1 MKFIP
6 FSQVKEHEQVLVV
19 DSYFQGK
26 TMFSHWRGAPRIP
39 GLHDDTSTGI
49 ALNAIKA
56 GHDACEWPYVSN
68 NHFDIDGF
76 LGIWAVINPQLALEY
91 EDMLRAAALI
101 GDFREWNPYE
111 PYAEEALKLC
121 CWINSQERELFYEPF
136 GEKEELKAC
145 VKKYAYFL
153 DALPAFLAN
162 SHSFESQFIE
172 EYKKVWKGHKA
183 LESKGHIESLSDIRL
198 QLVRTPEP
206 IHYYALFQQSRDADM
221 ILSIYDQNRYELE
234 YKYTSWVDTQ
244 DRVSYPRLSFRDLAE
259 KLNEIEASKHLWEYD
274 RMMDTGPMLR
284 LNKTGLTKAERYAHP
299 YMRKIYPSSIKADT
313 LCELIIQYYRDKFT
327 DKKPRAS
334 WTWKEM
340 RDFVI

>member
-6 FSQVKEHEQVLVV
+6 FSQVKEFEQVLIV

-26 TMFSHWRGAPRIP
+26 TMFSHWRGAPQIR

-49 ALNAIKA
+49 VLNAIKA
-56 GHDACEWPYVSN
+56 GHEACAFPYVSN

-91 EDMLRAAALI
+91 EDLLRAAALI

-111 PYAEEALKLC
+111 RHAEEALKLC
-121 CWINSQERELFYEPF
+121 CWINSQERKLFYEPF
-136 GEKEELKAC
+136 GEKEELRAC

-153 DALPAFLAN
+153 EALAAFLAAP
-162 SHSFESQFIE
+162 HSFEAQFIE
-172 EYKKVWKGHKA
+172 EYKEVWTGQKA
-183 LESKGHIESLSDIRL
+183 LETKGHIEKVADIRL
-198 QLVRTPEP
+198 QMVRSPEP
-206 IHYYALFQQSRDADM
+206 LHYYTLFQQSREADM
-221 ILSIYDQNRYELE
+221 ILSIYDQNLYELE
-234 YKYTSWVDTQ
+234 YKYTGWVDTQ
-244 DRVSYPRLSFRDLAE
+244 DRVSYPRLSFEELARE
-259 KLNEIEASKHLWEYD
+259 LNELETTKQVWEYD
-274 RMMDTGPMLR
+274 RIMDTGPMLR

-299 YMRKIYPSSIKADT
+299 YMRKFYPSSIKADT
-313 LCELIIQYYRDKFT
+313 FCERIIQYYRDKFEG
-327 DKKPRAS
+327 KNPRSS